1 MKDWME
7 PDGLDRGLHEEC
19 GVFGIY
25 DPAGNCAQTTYY
37 GLYALQHRGQEA
49 CGIAT
54 INNREQSFYK
64 DVGLVSEVFDQET
77 LRRLNGTMAVGHVRY
92 ATTGAGERENAQPLT
107 IKYVKGTL
115 AVVHNGNLVGIEKLR
130 QNFEYRGAI
139 FHTTS
144 DSELIAYAIAQ
155 ARLHCGSVEEAVCQA
170 TAELRGAF
178 SLLVMSPQKLIA
190 CRDPWGFRPLCMGRK
205 GDVILFAS
213 ESCAIEAVGGR
224 VERELEPGEIV
235 VVKDGQ
241 VRSIRDNCKGKSHM
255 CIFEYIYFARPDSV
269 IAGQSVHQAR
279 VNAGRLLARQHP
291 VEADLVVG
299 VPDSGLDAARGY
311 ALESGIPNGMG
322 FIKNR
327 YVGRT
332 FITPDQLSRE
342 QAVRIKLSA
351 LRSEVEGKRVVMVD
365 DSIVRGTTCRQIINL
380 LREAGATEVHMR
392 VSAPPFIAP
401 CYFGTDIPNKE
412 KLIAC
417 HNSVEEIRKITGA
430 NSLGYLSLENLH
442 KLAPE
447 AQCGFCEGCFTER
460 YPIAID

>member
-1 MKDWME
+1 ME
-7 PDGLDRGLHEEC
+7 HLELDLPDRGLHEEC

-25 DPAGNCAQTTYY
+25 DPAGGCAQTTYY

-49 CGIAT
+49 CGIAA
-54 INNREQSFYK
+54 INDREQSFYK
-64 DVGLVSEVFDQET
+64 DVGLVSEVFDKAT
-77 LRRLNGTMAVGHVRY
+77 LQRLNGTMAVGHVRY

-115 AVVHNGNLVGIEKLR
+115 AVVHNGNLVGVDDLR
-130 QNFEYRGAI
+130 REFEYKGAI
-139 FHTTS
+139 FHTSS
-144 DSELIAYAIAQ
+144 DTELIAYAIAQ
-155 ARLHCGSVEEAVCQA
+155 ARLHCGSVEEAVCRA

-205 GDVILFAS
+205 GKAILFAS
-213 ESCAIEAVGGR
+213 ESCAIVAVGGT
-224 VERELEPGEIV
+224 VERELDPGEV
-235 VVKDGQ
+235 VVVQDGQ
-241 VRSIRDNCKGKSHM
+241 VRSIRDNCRGLSHL

-279 VNAGRLLARQHP
+279 VNAGRLLARQAP
-291 VEADLVVG
+291 VEADVVVG

-332 FITPDQLSRE
+332 FITPDQQSRE

-380 LREAGATEVHMR
+380 LREAGAREVHMR
-392 VSAPPFIAP
+392 ISAPPFISP
-401 CYFGTDIPNKE
+401 CFFGTDIPDKE
-412 KLIAC
+412 RLIAC
-417 HNSVEEIRKITGA
+417 HHSLDEICQMAGA
-430 NSLGYLSLENLH
+430 DSLAYLSLENLH
-442 KLAPE
+442 KLAPN
-447 AQCGFCEGCFTER
+447 AQCGFCEGCFTEH
-460 YPIAID
+460 YPISVED

>member
-1 MKDWME
+1 MDHSGQGSPW
-7 PDGLDRGLHEEC
+7 GLHEEC
-19 GVFGIY
+19 GVFGIC
-25 DPAGNCAQTTYY
+25 DPEGNCAQSTYY

-49 CGIAT
+49 CGIAA
-54 INNREQSFYK
+54 INHREQSFYK
-64 DVGLVSEVFDQET
+64 DVGLVSEVFSKDVLQ
-77 LRRLNGTMAVGHVRY
+77 RLNGTMAVGHVRY

-107 IKYVKGTL
+107 IKYAKGTL
-115 AVVHNGNLVGIEKLR
+115 AVVHNGNLVNVDELR
-130 QNFEYRGAI
+130 REFEYKGAI

-144 DSELIAYAIAQ
+144 DSEIIAYAIAQ
-155 ARLHCGSVEEAVCQA
+155 ARLHCASVEEAVSRA
-170 TAELRGAF
+170 TAGLRGAF
-178 SLLVMSPQKLIA
+178 SLLIMSPQKLIA

-205 GDVILFAS
+205 GKAVLFAS

-224 VERELEPGEIV
+224 VERELEPGEMV

-241 VRSIRDNCKGKSHM
+241 VRSIRDNCRGLSHM
-255 CIFEYIYFARPDSV
+255 CIFEYIYFARPDS
-269 IAGQSVHQAR
+269 IICGQSVHQAR

-322 FIKNR
+322 FVKNR
-327 YVGRT
+327 YIGRT
-332 FITPDQLSRE
+332 FITPDQTSRE

-351 LRSEVEGKRVVMVD
+351 LRSEVEGKRVVMID

-380 LREAGATEVHMR
+380 LREAGAREVHMR

-401 CYFGTDIPNKE
+401 CYFGTDIPDKE

-417 HNSVEEIRKITGA
+417 HNTVEEIRELAGA
-430 NSLGYLSLENLH
+430 DSLGYLSLENLR
-442 KLAPE
+442 KLAPD
-447 AQCGFCEGCFTER
+447 AKCGFCEGCFTER
-460 YPIAID
+460 YPIEIG